1 MASSSEGHT
10 VKSTNTNKSTTIEIN
25 LLAPME
31 GVRKRRRLESLITNS
46 EIPKKTQ
53 RRDEPCNSN
62 FEISSEKKAEGIED
76 RKVSSLPRL
85 RKKWYRTMPV
95 NPQDA
100 KTSRSCETG
109 VERGAAP
116 RLRKTIQ
123 WLEEGARR
131 LREDLANVR
140 TELHEERKAAKIAK
154 REFEAALREARIVE
168 AAKYQP
174 IIAELKTR

>member
-1 MASSSEGHT
+1 
-10 VKSTNTNKSTTIEIN
+10 
-25 LLAPME
+25 
-31 GVRKRRRLESLITNS
+31 
-46 EIPKKTQ
+46 
-53 RRDEPCNSN
+53 
-62 FEISSEKKAEGIED
+62 
-76 RKVSSLPRL
+76 
-85 RKKWYRTMPV
+85 MPV

-174 IIAELKTR
+174 TIAELKTR